1 MSSINSTPQ
10 SGKPKVSDIPTPM
23 PLSTLAAASALVLA
37 SCATTSGLPEEGRS
51 MQEVRAE
58 AEQELDDAIRQT
70 RRQKQLLAQV
80 EQAGG
85 GTHNHQM
92 PAQNSVPTLNDVQP
106 LSEQSVMGIVNQ
118 GQDPRPTRPSMP
130 HMTADRADY
139 PQAGQHP
146 MMALA
151 EKKIMPPT
159 RSQSEQG
166 QTAPIYDPYTS
177 SGNNAATPPSVY
189 TPIANSAATDEYIPR
204 YTPKPRNGRNT
215 RRPKG
220 IGTTYATGKAG
231 QAPASV
237 RSNRIPV
244 SLVGLDNIN
253 PTAPPAPPPERKPTT
268 QAAPKEKWA
277 GYSGS
282 LRPSADKVLHLP
294 TQRQPDVQQYA
305 ELNKELDAPLN
316 GTVRVSMVLA
326 AIAKAIGYEFSLQG
340 EDKDFS
346 MKFENFNGT
355 VLDLL
360 KAVGG
365 KNGLDTR
372 GIINVLPKQK
382 RIILKYH

>member
-1 MSSINSTPQ
+1 MSSINPTPQ
-10 SGKPKVSDIPTPM
+10 SGKIKVSDIPTPM

-37 SCATTSGLPEEGRS
+37 SCATTGSLPEDGRS
-51 MQEVRAE
+51 IQEVRAE

-92 PAQNSVPTLNDVQP
+92 PAQNSVSTLNDVQP
-106 LSEQSVMGIVNQ
+106 LSEQSVLGIVNQ

-130 HMTADRADY
+130 KMTADRAEY
-139 PQAGQHP
+139 LV
-146 MMALA
+146 LA
-151 EKKIMPPT
+151 DKVKPPT
-159 RSQSEQG
+159 ADVQP
-166 QTAPIYDPYTS
+166 TPVYDPYTN
-177 SGNNAATPPSVY
+177 SGNNAMPPVY
-189 TPIANSAATDEYIPR
+189 TPIADSVAADEYVPR
-204 YTPKPRNGRNT
+204 YIPKPQNRRNT
-215 RRPKG
+215 RRTKS
-220 IGTTYATGKAG
+220 IGTTYTAG
-231 QAPASV
+231 QAGQTPASV
-237 RSNRIPV
+237 RSNRTPV
-244 SLVGLDNIN
+244 SLMGLNNIN
-253 PTAPPAPPPERKPTT
+253 PTEPPAPPPERKT
-268 QAAPKEKWA
+268 APNPQTHKEKWV

-282 LRPSADKVLHLP
+282 LHPTANKVLHLP
-294 TQRQPDVQQYA
+294 TKQQPDIQRYP

-316 GTVRVSMVLA
+316 GTVRVSMVVA
-326 AIAKAIGYEFSLQG
+326 AIAKAIGYEFTLQG

-360 KAVGG
+360 KVVGG

-372 GIINVLPKQK
+372 GIINVLPQQK